1 MGFSRQEY
9 WSFLGGG
16 VMANIFSVF
25 CVLFY
30 HLQVVWVRCI
40 ALLQL
45 EKGNAYENIKKKT
58 DCRKVLKPLETVG
71 LKEKP
76 KRPIL
81 T

>member
-45 EKGNAYENIKKKT
+45 EKGNAYENIKKKQIA
-58 DCRKVLKPLETVG
+58 
-71 LKEKP
+71 EKC
-76 KRPIL
+76 
-81 T
+81 